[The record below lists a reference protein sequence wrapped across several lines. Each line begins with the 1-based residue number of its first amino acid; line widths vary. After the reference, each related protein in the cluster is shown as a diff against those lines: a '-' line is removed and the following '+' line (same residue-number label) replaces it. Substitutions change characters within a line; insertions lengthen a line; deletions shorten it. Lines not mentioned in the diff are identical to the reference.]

1 MARHL
6 KEKNKIKIKKW
17 KIIAFSIFLIIFLF
31 AFINL
36 LRWFIYNKKTD
47 NLIDNMIEIGFSNQ
61 SENTENVENPI
72 NFENLKNINSDV
84 VGWIKIENTEINYP
98 IVKTTDNDYYL
109 HRDINK
115 EYNTCG
121 WIFMDYKNSKD
132 FIDKNTVIYGHNI
145 KSGLMFEPLQKIINN
160 ELGNNII
167 IEIYTE
173 TEKLNYK
180 VFSSYIE
187 EPEDYA
193 IKSNIVTE
201 EEQSKYITEM
211 LKRSSISYNLVPDK
225 SDKLLTLST
234 CDNTGNKRIL
244 VHSVYIGGE
253 KYNKK

>member
-6 KEKNKIKIKKW
+6 KEKSKDKIKKW

-31 AFINL
+31 SFINL
-36 LRWFIYNKKTD
+36 LRWFLYNNKTN
-47 NLIDNMIEIGFSNQ
+47 NLINDMIEIGFSNN
-61 SENTENVENPI
+61 SENTENVKNPI
-72 NFENLKNINSDV
+72 NFENLKNVNSDI
-84 VGWIKIENTEINYP
+84 VGWIKIKNTEINYP
-98 IVKTTDNDYYL
+98 IVKTNDNNYYL

-121 WIFMDYKNSKD
+121 WIFMDYKNSED

-145 KSGLMFEPLQKIINN
+145 KSGLMFEPLQKIVNN
-160 ELGNNII
+160 ELGTDIT

-173 TEKLNYK
+173 SEKLNYK
-180 VFSSYIE
+180 VFSSYIR

-201 EEQSKYITEM
+201 EEQLKYITEM
-211 LKRSSISYNLVPDK
+211 LKRSSISYELIPDK
-225 SDKLLTLST
+225 SDRLLTLST

-244 VHSVYIGGE
+244 IHSVYIGGE
-253 KYNKK
+253 KYAE